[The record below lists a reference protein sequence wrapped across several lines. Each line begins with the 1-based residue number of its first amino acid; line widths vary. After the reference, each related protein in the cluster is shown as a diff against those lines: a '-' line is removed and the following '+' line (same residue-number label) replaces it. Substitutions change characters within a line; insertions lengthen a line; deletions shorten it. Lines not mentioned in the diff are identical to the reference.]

1 MSTVTWDD
9 SIRRFLEK
17 AASSDPTPGG
27 GSAAALAAAL
37 GTAMTAMAAHLS
49 QGEKYADAQLE
60 INAAL
65 NEMSRLSTAC
75 EALLASD
82 ISAFDGY
89 MRALKLPKQEEAERS
104 FRHEAIHNATI
115 ASIEVPL
122 RLMEVCGAALQ
133 STLSI
138 ASCTNA
144 HVISDLG
151 IGALLLEAA
160 AQSALLTVEI
170 NLAALKDE
178 GIKAHYAAKRTA
190 LIAEIEQLKNRTLAV
205 VRDRI

>member
-1 MSTVTWDD
+1 MTTVSWDD

-17 AASSDPTPGG
+17 AASADPTPGG

-49 QGEKYADAQLE
+49 QGEKYADARLQV
-60 INAAL
+60 NAAL
-65 NEMSRLSTAC
+65 NEMHRLSAAC
-75 EALLASD
+75 ESLLAED

-89 MRALKLPKQEEAERS
+89 MHALKLPKQNESEKAVRQEAL
-104 FRHEAIHNATI
+104 HNATI
-115 ASIEVPL
+115 AAIEAPL
-122 RLMEVCGAALQ
+122 RLMEVCRAALL

-178 GIKAHYAAKRTA
+178 GIKAHYAAKRTS